1 MYIRNINL
9 NSLARDSSYDCQ
21 TNESLNVGGRTM
33 TFAIVL
39 GGWTVASVLLSP
51 LIGRFLSVHGAGE
64 WHAESQQTDR
74 TKPRSWARP
83 SRHADLTMRRNVAIQ
98 LDRREAGWPRAG

>member
-21 TNESLNVGGRTM
+21 TNESLDVGGRTM

-39 GGWTVASVLLSP
+39 GGWTVVSILLSP
-51 LIGRFLSVHGAGE
+51 LIGRLLSAPDAGE
-64 WHAESQQTDR
+64 WHAESDQRDR
-74 TKPRSWARP
+74 TKPSSWARP

-98 LDRREAGWPRAG
+98 LDRREAGWPRVG